1 MAASR
6 PGHRHTRPDVE
17 TQSASLSPVCRRR
30 RLVSVPQEEGGA
42 KADARG
48 DSAGSK
54 GTTDS
59 GVVMEAAQLPSLP
72 GQVPRPLPVTDGES
86 DHVRLEWFEFDK

>member
-1 MAASR
+1 M
-6 PGHRHTRPDVE
+6 
-17 TQSASLSPVCRRR
+17 RR
-30 RLVSVPQEEGGA
+30 RLVSAPQDESGA

-48 DSAGSK
+48 DSAVSK

-59 GVVMEAAQLPSLP
+59 GVVMEGVQVPSLP

-86 DHVRLEWFEFDK
+86 DQVRLQWLEFDK